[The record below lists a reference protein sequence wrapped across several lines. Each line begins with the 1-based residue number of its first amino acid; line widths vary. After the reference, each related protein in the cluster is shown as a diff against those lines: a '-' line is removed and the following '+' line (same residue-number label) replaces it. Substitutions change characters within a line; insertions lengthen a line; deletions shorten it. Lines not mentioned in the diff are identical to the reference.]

1 MEEKR
6 KAPRLQEENEVT
18 ITVVSGGDNLPQ
30 ETVMHNRSK
39 DISVGGTRIQANLYL
54 PVDTLLMLEMKL
66 NTRSPDDHGDR
77 QGKMDQDHYQDE
89 AYEAGVEFV
98 NTPRDAMRKLQD
110 YIYLENTIQENTG
123 LFSNGRR
130 ALIYRRRSMLR
141 MITASTGR

>member
-39 DISVGGTRIQANLYL
+39 DISVGGTRIQANFYL

-66 NTRSPDDHGDR
+66 NTVR
-77 QGKMDQDHYQDE
+77 QMITVIGKVKWIKIIYQDE

-110 YIYLENTIQENTG
+110 YISWKIQ
-123 LFSNGRR
+123 
-130 ALIYRRRSMLR
+130 YRKTQACSQ
-141 MITASTGR
+141 TEDVP